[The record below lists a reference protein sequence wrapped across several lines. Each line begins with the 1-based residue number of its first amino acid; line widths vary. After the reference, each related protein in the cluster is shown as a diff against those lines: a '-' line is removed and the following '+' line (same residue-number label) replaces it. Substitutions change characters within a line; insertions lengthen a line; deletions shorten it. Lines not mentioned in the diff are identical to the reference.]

1 MIRFRGKYP
10 KRVAVVKS
18 HTTKLIYQTY
28 SVFRDEDFYF
38 QRNDNDSDFNP
49 LTPLWRGPLSYRN
62 QSIDLR
68 SKAMDWFLYDNGLR
82 HERIKC
88 ISRRI
93 VLSVVNQFVGLAL
106 KRLKF
111 KMKIANISIQT
122 NLNIIMNSSIKIN
135 PNNSTKD
142 HNQHHIK
149 EYA

>member
-1 MIRFRGKYP
+1 MIRLRGKYP

-18 HTTKLIYQTY
+18 HTRKLIYQTY

-49 LTPLWRGPLSYRN
+49 LTLSWRRRLSYRN

-68 SKAMDWFLYDNGLR
+68 SKAMDLFLYDNGLR
-82 HERIKC
+82 HDRVKY

-93 VLSVVNQFVGLAL
+93 VLSVFDQFVGLAL
-106 KRLKF
+106 KLLKF
-111 KMKIANISIQT
+111 KMKIANISIHT
-122 NLNIIMNSSIKIN
+122 NLSIIMNSSIKIN
-135 PNNSTKD
+135 PNNTKD